1 MFSLDVHVALA
12 PDSTYRTLISNDEH
26 IGGWRMLRRPL
37 VVALVIGTAVPIMA
51 GWLEPD
57 LQVGLQRTVASNEPA
72 TRARFVRLVGRRLGS
87 D

>member
-26 IGGWRMLRRPL
+26 IGGWKFLRRPL

-51 GWLEPD
+51 VQRVTL
-57 LQVGLQRTVASNEPA
+57 GLLLSSALSFS
-72 TRARFVRLVGRRLGS
+72 FVV
-87 D
+87 